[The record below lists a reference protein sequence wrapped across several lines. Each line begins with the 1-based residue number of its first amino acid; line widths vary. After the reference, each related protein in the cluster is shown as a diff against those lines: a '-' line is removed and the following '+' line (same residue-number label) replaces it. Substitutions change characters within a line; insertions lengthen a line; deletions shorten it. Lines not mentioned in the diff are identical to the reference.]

1 MSHFMQRADDI
12 FIVQVLWS
20 NCEVLRNTRGHMI
33 SFWWSAAEKSEP
45 DLQARVKKARKQVT
59 AHPDPGHS
67 HLGVRH
73 LESLRNNVPRKVP
86 SAGLKATK
94 KINRL
99 TV

>member
-20 NCEVLRNTRGHMI
+20 NCEVRNTRGHMI
-33 SFWWSAAEKSEP
+33 SFRRSATEKSER
-45 DLQARVKKARKQVT
+45 DLQARVKRARKKVT
-59 AHPDPGHS
+59 AHPDDGHS

-73 LESLRNNVPRKVP
+73 LERSTQVP